1 MGFGTLFVGYFLL
14 LNITNYLVSDA
25 IAGAIMLL
33 GLLKLKN
40 VNRRFAFSYIVGIV
54 FTVFG
59 LGELVV
65 FLIDMLKV
73 SPAFVEG
80 AVPYIALAR
89 HIIVAALTVGTLGG
103 MEEVSREVG
112 LEKIPDRCRA
122 LSVSSFL
129 VFGLWIVLEAP
140 LPEWLPA
147 PVFSILFLLAI
158 ISLLILIIA
167 VLCTIYGCYMRI
179 CMPGEENG
187 REWKPSKFGFVN
199 EYRERQAEKE
209 REMQEYRI
217 QRLKDKKRKKGG
229 RK

>member
-1 MGFGTLFVGYFLL
+1 MGFGTLFFGYFLL

-25 IAGAIMLL
+25 IAGVIMLL

-40 VNRRFAFSYIVGIV
+40 VNRRFAFSYVVGIV

-59 LGELVV
+59 FGELAV
-65 FLIDMLKV
+65 FLIDMLKL

-80 AVPYIALAR
+80 AVPYLALLR
-89 HIIVAALTVGTLGG
+89 HLIVAALTVGLLGG

-140 LPEWLPA
+140 LPEWIPT
-147 PVFSILFLLAI
+147 PVFSVLFLLAI
-158 ISLLILIIA
+158 ISLLVLIIA
-167 VLCTIYGCYMRI
+167 VLTTIYGCYMRI

-187 REWKPSKFGFVN
+187 RVRKPSKFGFVN

-209 REMQEYRI
+209 REMEEYRI
-217 QRLKDKKRKKGG
+217 KRLRERKKGG